1 MKYYIQFK
9 TLSTGYVEGTIP
21 PIFKDENKK
30 PIDLCGSDGVYILDG
45 RLNIHSM
52 ISKAL
57 DVFKNHISKKYIVGF
72 DIIKSTRFVND
83 GKIVYTTII

>member
-45 RLNIHSM
+45 RLSLQSM
-52 ISKAL
+52 
-57 DVFKNHISKKYIVGF
+57 VFATNVVLNKHISSAGIY
-72 DIIKSTRFVND
+72 SCENNR
-83 GKIVYTTII
+83 